1 MSVSVHH
8 PGTKAVLAAIVIRSV
23 LIHQA
28 AIIVT
33 VKMDL
38 NSVQMEGFAK
48 VCLFVDIVHLECAHQ
63 YTR

>member
-8 PGTKAVLAAIVIRSV
+8 PGTKAVSAATVIRSV

-38 NSVQMEGFAK
+38 NSAQMEEFVK
-48 VCLFVDIVHLECAHQ
+48 VCLFVDIGPI
-63 YTR
+63 RM

>member
-8 PGTKAVLAAIVIRSV
+8 PGTKAVLAATVIRSV

-38 NSVQMEGFAK
+38 NSAQMEEFVK
-48 VCLFVDIVHLECAHQ
+48 VCLFVDIGPS
-63 YTR
+63 RM